1 MNNLIARVQEL
12 EEALD
17 DPANVWQRLREAW
30 SNAEEDS
37 KPRMS
42 EIVRQASNITPYL
55 TDLEKKIRRILRRDR
70 EKVQLDRVQEMDRAS
85 MRWLSRQPGN
95 TLAQRAGSDQR
106 VMAIVRKEN
115 FDTVENRVVHS
126 YTLLAEKFSRI
137 WLADHPKAQ
146 ATQRYKL
153 VEKLQKNLEI
163 LQTS

>member
-1 MNNLIARVQEL
+1 M
-12 EEALD
+12 
-17 DPANVWQRLREAW
+17 
-30 SNAEEDS
+30 
-37 KPRMS
+37 
-42 EIVRQASNITPYL
+42 
-55 TDLEKKIRRILRRDR
+55 RRDR

-126 YTLLAEKFSRI
+126 YTLLAEKFARI
-137 WLADHPKAQ
+137 WLTDHPKAQ

-153 VEKLQKNLEI
+153 VEKLQKKSRNFANELSQLGVGKADTNVTQI
-163 LQTS
+163 RLNAGQKL